1 MKKCLSIILA
11 LLMIFTTVAM
21 VACGKKDGSSDG
33 KSDGDGKNS
42 GATEIGSTFDSD
54 FGYFTL
60 KIPSSYTLVAEQN
73 DFAVIKTYTNY
84 SNGSSINVSTY
95 TYDKLDGETD
105 AQALH
110 RGMYDDVTTFEQELR
125 NSASGFGIPE
135 TGLANAKIEQY
146 LNDRYKVTFHT
157 DIGGVITLYQTI
169 YMRNIHV
176 GDGKYACVTISVGE
190 DTDARPIANYI
201 INQLN

>member
-11 LLMIFTTVAM
+11 LFMIFTTVAM

-60 KIPSSYTLVAEQN
+60 KIPSSYTLLTEQN
-73 DFAVIKTYTNY
+73 DFTVIKTYANS
-84 SNGSSINVSTY
+84 SNGSSINISVY
-95 TYDKLDGETD
+95 EYEKLDDETD

-110 RGMYDDVTTFEQELR
+110 RGMYDSATELEALIRDSSAMLGVPDV
-125 NSASGFGIPE
+125 
-135 TGLANAKIEQY
+135 GLATANVEQFST
-146 LNDRYKVTFHT
+146 DRYMITYHY
-157 DIGGVITLYQTI
+157 DITGSITLYGTI
-169 YMRNIHV
+169 YMRNIRV
-176 GDGKYACVTISVGE
+176 GDGKYACVSISVGE
-190 DTDARPIANYI
+190 DTASRSIANYI
-201 INQLN
+201 IGQLK